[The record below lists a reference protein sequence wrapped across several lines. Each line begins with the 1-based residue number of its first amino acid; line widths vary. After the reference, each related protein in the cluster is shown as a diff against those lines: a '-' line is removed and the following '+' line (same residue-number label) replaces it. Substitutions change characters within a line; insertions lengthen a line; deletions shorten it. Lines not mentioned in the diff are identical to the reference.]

1 MRGGTGMVKK
11 LTGLLLLLTLAAVPV
26 WLLVT
31 GGLWRIGAQ
40 QRQATL
46 EQTLKKGLPAADAL
60 ERLQIALSYVG
71 GSREQNGVFLAD
83 DMLMLNVQPSGQD
96 VIDSNI
102 TRVIE
107 LSLRFERPVYLMLI
121 PTSSAI
127 QQSKVP
133 YNNFAPRYDQRALI
147 DAVYRRMAGNLTVID
162 VYPTLF
168 NHQNEYIYYRTD
180 NQPTGMGGYY
190 IYTVAAKKLGFSQ
203 PLDID
208 QFNVKHIDFNY
219 HGDLYNL
226 APYNAVTP
234 DRVSLYSLSRPQRG
248 GYIMT
253 HFDAPDATRRYY
265 TLYPEFRQAL
275 GNSMDVVLGG
285 VSPIID
291 IEAGSSPHNR
301 QLLIFGDHSAQS
313 YLPFLLTHYSRVTFV
328 ETAQVTPDLL
338 TKINPKDYG
347 QILFAYSVD
356 RFVSGEQL
364 TALGRFAVPAAVQKN

>member
-1 MRGGTGMVKK
+1 MMMAKK
-11 LTGLLLLLTLAAVPV
+11 LTGLLFLIMLLAIPCYLLLH
-26 WLLVT
+26 
-31 GGLWRIGAQ
+31 GGFQGMGNALRQ
-40 QRQATL
+40 QSVESVL
-46 EQTLKKGLPAADAL
+46 ESRFPGADAL
-60 ERLQIALSYVG
+60 QRLRIAMKYIG
-71 GSREQNGVFLAD
+71 GSKEQNGVFIAD
-83 DMLMLNVQPSGQD
+83 DMLMLNVTPSGQD
-96 VIDSNI
+96 IIDSNI

-147 DAVYRRMAGNLTVID
+147 DAVYRRMAGNLSVID

-180 NQPTGMGGYY
+180 NAPTSMGGYY
-190 IYTVAAKKLGFSQ
+190 IYTVAAKKLGFASRG
-203 PLDID
+203 IE
-208 QFNVKHIDFNY
+208 QFDAAHIDYNY
-219 HGDLYNL
+219 HGDLYDL

-234 DRVSLYSLSRPQRG
+234 DRVTTYVFSRSRRG
-248 GYIMT
+248 YTMT
-253 HFDAPDATRRYY
+253 HYDAPDVSRRYY
-265 TLYPEFRQAL
+265 TLYPEFRQKL

-285 VSPIID
+285 VSPIVD
-291 IEAGSSPHNR
+291 IEVENSQYNK
-301 QLLIFGDHSAQS
+301 QLLIFGDHTMQS
-313 YLPFLLTHYSRVTFV
+313 YLPFLLVHYSRVTFV
-328 ETAQVTPDLL
+328 ETAQVTPELL
-338 TKINPKDYG
+338 TKINPKDYS